1 MVLGEVTAALSL
13 WDRVRKW
20 WNGRKHPPADTVATR
35 FVRLLES
42 HGMHRNQIPRFIG
55 HGLTLKDVQDDAA
68 LLAKLDEA
76 LLDAVCARFAV
87 RREWLD
93 GAEPQIHPV
102 HNFYKQPEEFATFL
116 ENLIS
121 GHSTRDVT
129 GMVLAATETNTDA
142 ESLIIFEEPIGTVG
156 NKPIYRYHLV
166 AGGPFGY
173 WKSRAY
179 LTAGVASA
187 WKRGVYVQGRKL
199 PGREI
204 TRLVLGKT
212 LLGWQGKGIWGIGGD
227 RWYPEDMALRPDAFL
242 SGIDPERD
250 DFGIQS
256 ALRLWLDL
264 DRRGLMGTGINAVND
279 IDTRQLFEQV
289 LDSRVAFTAR

>member
-1 MVLGEVTAALSL
+1 MELGYITAALAL
-13 WDRVRKW
+13 WDRAWKW
-20 WNGRKHPPADTVATR
+20 WNGRKHPTADTVATR

-42 HGMHRNQIPRFIG
+42 HGVHRNQIPRFIG
-55 HGLTLKDVQDDAA
+55 HGLTLKDVQDDAV

-93 GAEPQIHPV
+93 GAEPRIHPI
-102 HNFYKQPEEFATFL
+102 HYFHQQLEEFAAFL
-116 ENLIS
+116 ESLIS
-121 GHSTRDVT
+121 GHPAGDVT
-129 GMVLAATETNTDA
+129 GMVLAPAETHTDA
-142 ESLIIFEEPIGTVG
+142 RSLIVFEEPIGTVG
-156 NKPIYRYHLV
+156 DKPICRYHLV

-187 WKRGVYVQGRKL
+187 WKRGVRVQGRKV

-212 LLGWQGKGIWGIGGD
+212 LLGWQGEGIWGIGGD

-242 SGIDPERD
+242 SGIDPEQD

-264 DRRGLMGTGINAVND
+264 DRQGLMGTGISGVNA

-289 LDSRVAFTAR
+289 LDSRGAFTSR